1 MVVEE
6 ELLQSVGLTKNES
19 AAYLGLAL
27 LGQASASAVA
37 EKSGLQR
44 TLVYDTLK
52 KLVEGGF
59 ASQVEV
65 DGKRLFQAAGPAK
78 LRAVVEERQNKVL
91 EGISQLVPLLEKT
104 RAASAR
110 PAVWAYTGIEGLKTV
125 FTQEIEDLPEGGV
138 LKAFNV
144 QADVAK
150 TAPVFMNWWHKR
162 RIAKKITLK
171 GILTDS
177 GQPTLDRGKE
187 LESMEYTEIRFL
199 KKTLSSPVTYHI
211 FGSKAA
217 IMSVSENEGF
227 GMLIESK
234 AIAKSLEE
242 NFDYFWKEL
251 EPGVKGK

>member
-1 MVVEE
+1 MGVEG

-27 LGQASASAVA
+27 LGQASASAIA

-65 DGKRLFQAAGPAK
+65 DGKKLFQAAGPAK

-104 RAASAR
+104 RAAGVR
-110 PAVWAYTGIEGLKTV
+110 PAVWAYMGVEGLKTIL
-125 FTQEIEDLPEGGV
+125 TQEIEDLPEDGV
-138 LKAFNV
+138 LKAFSV

-150 TAPVFMNWWHKR
+150 TAPVFMNWWHKK
-162 RIAKKITLK
+162 RIAKRITLK
-171 GILTDS
+171 GIITES

-187 LESMEYTEIRFL
+187 LESREYTEVRFL
-199 KKTLSSPVTYHI
+199 KKTPFSPVTYHV

-234 AIAKSLEE
+234 AVAKSLEE
-242 NFDYFWKEL
+242 NFDYFWNEL
-251 EPGVKGK
+251 EPSAKRK